1 LGQSHLLLQR
11 SRDQLVVIAL
21 TVRQHQQR
29 LHHLRYS
36 FTLKITKTYRG
47 VVLQLYLQYPRV
59 QIMGQVP
66 MVLMGRQVRRKYR
79 HLHRR
84 NSQAIEVSCLN
95 RAYSGNLLSRNLRWR
110 MALLL

>member
-66 MVLMGRQVRRKYR
+66 MVLMGRQV
-79 HLHRR
+79 
-84 NSQAIEVSCLN
+84 SCLN

-110 MALLL
+110 VALLL